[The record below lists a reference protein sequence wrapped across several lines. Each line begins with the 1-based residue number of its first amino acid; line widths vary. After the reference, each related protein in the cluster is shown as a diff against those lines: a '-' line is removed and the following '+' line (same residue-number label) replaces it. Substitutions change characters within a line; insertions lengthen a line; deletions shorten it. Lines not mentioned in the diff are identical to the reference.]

1 MLSLGLLRSKQITVR
16 IDDLI
21 RSRSVMPEYAK
32 IWRVVGIKPVCGVA
46 HVIMRNEA
54 HTEFK
59 MLSTEVVRRNFEHVT
74 STADPPGNIGRR
86 YRLPLQWRQPPR

>member
-1 MLSLGLLRSKQITVR
+1 MLSLSLLRSKQITVQ

-21 RSRSVMPEYAK
+21 RARSAMPEYAK
-32 IWRVVGIKPVCGVA
+32 IWRVVGIKPVCGVT

-59 MLSTEVVRRNFEHVT
+59 MLSTEVVRRSFEHVT
-74 STADPPGNIGRR
+74 
-86 YRLPLQWRQPPR
+86 

>member
-1 MLSLGLLRSKQITVR
+1 MLRLGLLRSKQITVG

-21 RSRSVMPEYAK
+21 RPRATMPELAK
-32 IWRVVGIKPVCGVA
+32 IWRVVGIKPICGVT

-59 MLSTEVVRRNFEHVT
+59 LLSTETVCRNFEHVT
-74 STADPPGNIGRR
+74 
-86 YRLPLQWRQPPR
+86 